1 MLYKVQFMKCNDI
14 DFITRNGHSDVFKH
28 EVESIFESIDL
39 RISGTPKLTS
49 YGAISVSDF
58 RRDNSWYRIPCESRK
73 VYCKKINNFWKDK
86 YEIAYRTRLSL
97 YGNKYKLSYY
107 RVLRIEYDNA
117 VHIDPCQEALRE
129 EVNRLRRELLN
140 IERTIRL

>member
-1 MLYKVQFMKCNDI
+1 MKCNDI

-39 RISGTPKLTS
+39 RISGTPKLAS

-58 RRDNSWYRIPCESRK
+58 RRDNSWCRIPCENRM
-73 VYCKKINNFWKDK
+73 VYCKKINDFWKDK
-86 YEIAYRTRLSL
+86 YEIAYKTRLGQ
-97 YGNKYKLSYY
+97 YGDKYKIGYY
-107 RVLRIEYDNA
+107 RVLRIEYDDA
-117 VHIDPCQEALRE
+117 VHIDPCREALRE